1 MVPHRRAAYRALNA
15 GVKPDET
22 RPKAMTSYE
31 RAQFFDTICAMRDA
45 YAVRGDDDRRS
56 ALSIDDAVI
65 YADAVIT
72 AIAAESIIVVVDAPD
87 AIEEPAPTGDPRD

>member
-1 MVPHRRAAYRALNA
+1 M
-15 GVKPDET
+15 T
-22 RPKAMTSYE
+22 RYE

-45 YAVRGDDDRRS
+45 YAARSDEDRRS

-72 AIAAESIIVVVDAPD
+72 AIAAESVVVVDAPAD